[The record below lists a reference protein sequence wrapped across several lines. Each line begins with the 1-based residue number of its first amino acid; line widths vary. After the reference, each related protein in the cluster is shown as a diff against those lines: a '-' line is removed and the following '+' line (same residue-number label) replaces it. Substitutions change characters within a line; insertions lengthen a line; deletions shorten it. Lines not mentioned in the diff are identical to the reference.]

1 MIESLS
7 AQIALLAFAAAIVA
21 GLCAGN
27 SPATVLTRA
36 LVAMVVAL
44 LAGKL
49 AAWTI
54 KLILRDH
61 LRQKKLAVDKTHLA
75 SVKASEGTE
84 PHDDQSNTTVGTE

>member
-1 MIESLS
+1 MIGSLS

-44 LAGKL
+44 LVGKL
-49 AAWTI
+49 AAWAA
-54 KLILRDH
+54 KAVLCDH
-61 LRQKKLAVDKTHLA
+61 LRHRKLAVDQAHLA
-75 SVKASEGTE
+75 SAEAPEGTGQ
-84 PHDDQSNTTVGTE
+84 HDNQSSTTVGTE